1 MTKTPEDLIRSQ
13 PASQQLLL
21 DAAERLLVREGY
33 AALTTRRVAAEAGV
47 NHGLVHYYFGSMEEL
62 SVQILERFTALLI
75 DRQRAMYAE
84 NVPFTTKWR
93 RAMRYLESDHASGY
107 QKVWL
112 ELQAMAWNR
121 PELRERIA
129 GVNAEWRSVLT
140 DAFTSAAADY
150 GLDTGRFPVPAL
162 VSLVMTFNEGLI
174 LERLNGISA
183 GHSELLLAIDRWLK
197 TLEEAKA

>member
-1 MTKTPEDLIRSQ
+1 
-13 PASQQLLL
+13 
-21 DAAERLLVREGY
+21 
-33 AALTTRRVAAEAGV
+33 
-47 NHGLVHYYFGSMEEL
+47 
-62 SVQILERFTALLI
+62 
-75 DRQRAMYAE
+75 
-84 NVPFTTKWR
+84 
-93 RAMRYLESDHASGY
+93 
-107 QKVWL
+107 
-112 ELQAMAWNR
+112 MAWNR